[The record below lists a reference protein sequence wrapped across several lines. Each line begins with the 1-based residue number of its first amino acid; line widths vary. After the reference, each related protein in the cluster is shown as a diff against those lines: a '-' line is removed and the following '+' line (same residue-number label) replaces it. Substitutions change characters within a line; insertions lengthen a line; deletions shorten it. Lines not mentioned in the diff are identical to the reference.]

1 MASKKYSVIV
11 QIRKSNSDVYIRV
24 GKASGSTI
32 PSLMKEE
39 QKVFKQYVSD
49 HNLSEN
55 EFWIDGCIWLEWPE
69 KNSDIELYNIK
80 KLVDRIPF
88 DNDEC
93 VKLKNYMSDYTF
105 SRVESYIKYMREIDP
120 NGEY

>member
-11 QIRKSNSDVYIRV
+11 QMRKPNSDIYIRI
-24 GKASGSTI
+24 GEASGST
-32 PSLMKEE
+32 PLALMREE
-39 QKVFKQYVSD
+39 QKVFKQYLSE

-69 KNSDIELYNIK
+69 KNRDIDLYNIK
-80 KLVDRIPF
+80 KLVDRIPS

-93 VKLKNYMSDYTF
+93 IELKNYMRNYTLNKA
-105 SRVESYIKYMREIDP
+105 EAYIKYMREIDP